1 MAAIV
6 VEWVTCVPIYTLPI
20 HGPMKLYPALICL
33 LVLIAG
39 CGSQTD
45 TPTDTLQ
52 NVTVQLNWFPET
64 EHGGLFQAL
73 ADGSYEAA
81 ELAVTLRPGGPGT
94 QTGVEVGT
102 QRAQFAIANADD
114 VALYRQGGLD
124 VVAVMAAMQ
133 NHPRCVIAHAE
144 SGVESFDDLQGKI
157 FQCQAGRSYVEFM
170 RAKGF
175 LEGVQEVPYSGS
187 IAPFLA
193 NQQMVVQ
200 GYSCAEPLLA
210 EQRGVKV
217 KTLMVSDLGFNPYS
231 SVLITSGELI
241 RTDPELVRQVVRLT
255 RQGWQGY
262 LQDPAQAN
270 AAILKANEEAMT
282 PEVLEF
288 GAGVMKELATPEGT
302 SIDQVGKMEPQRWET
317 LVQQLADLELVDP
330 QQVKPEDC
338 YTLEFLE

>member
-1 MAAIV
+1 
-6 VEWVTCVPIYTLPI
+6 
-20 HGPMKLYPALICL
+20 MKLYPALLCL

-39 CGSQTD
+39 CDSQSDAPTGSQQQ
-45 TPTDTLQ
+45 L
-52 NVTVQLNWFPET
+52 TVQLNWFPET

-81 ELAVTLRPGGPGT
+81 GLAVTLRPGGPGT
-94 QTGVEVGT
+94 QTGVEVGS

-144 SGVESFDDLQGKI
+144 SGVESFEDLKGKI

-170 RAKGF
+170 RSKGF

-193 NQQMVVQ
+193 NQEMVVQ

-210 EQRGVKV
+210 EQQGVKV
-217 KTLMVSDLGFNPYS
+217 NTLMVSDLGFNPYS
-231 SVLITSGELI
+231 SVLITSGEMI
-241 RTDPELVRQVVRLT
+241 RNNPELVREVVRLT

-262 LQDPAQAN
+262 LKDPTQAN
-270 AAILKANEEAMT
+270 AAILKANEEGMT
-282 PEVLEF
+282 PEVLAF
-288 GAGVMKELATPEGT
+288 GAGVMKQLATPEGT
-302 SIDQVGKMEPQRWET
+302 SVEEVGKMESQRWET
-317 LVQQLADLELVDP
+317 LVKQLADLDLVDP
-330 QQVKPEDC
+330 EKVKPEDC
-338 YTLEFLE
+338 YTLQFLE